1 MKKLTLKSF
10 GLLALTA
17 SLGTGQAL
25 AHTGVK
31 DQVDEGK
38 ASYNGF
44 TITHGCAA
52 GEKGSPNQSYPVL
65 GQTAL
70 FPFGATAVWRNAKG
84 EVISTGGQG
93 IIKDNALSLSVT
105 GYAGMSS
112 PFTTA
117 QEIVD
122 ADGVV
127 RALHWRDGAM
137 EPMLNAVTPFKITAP
152 TITDPCVKSLKVRI
166 GVINWCDIAKNE
178 ENDAKGPY
186 KAPKDAFK
194 RKIPITSINNG
205 TQVNAG
211 TAGYFSNMSK
221 GNGDNNRAD
230 WWFKKPEGGSALYQD
245 PDILQPS
252 YWTTLT
258 VNNPDYDQSCGA
270 DVSVEPSGVDFD
282 TYLTGANTQP
292 FTKGSGPF

>member
-1 MKKLTLKSF
+1 MKKIAMRSL
-10 GLLALTA
+10 GLLTLTA
-17 SLGTGQAL
+17 SLGAGQAF
-25 AHTGVK
+25 AHTGVR

-52 GEKGSPNQSYPVL
+52 GETGSQAYPVI

-84 EVISTGGQG
+84 EIIQTGGQG
-93 IIKDNALSLSVT
+93 IIDKGLISLSVT
-105 GYAGMSS
+105 GYASMSS

-117 QEIVD
+117 EEIVD
-122 ADGVV
+122 PDGVV

-137 EPMLNAVTPFKITAP
+137 APTLNAITPFKVTAP

-166 GVINWCDIAKNE
+166 GVINWCDTAKNE
-178 ENDAKGPY
+178 AEDAKGPY

-194 RKIPITSINNG
+194 RKIPMTVVGDAKQAN
-205 TQVNAG
+205 VAG
-211 TAGYFSNMSK
+211 SKFFTNMSK

-230 WWFKKPEGGSALYQD
+230 WWFTAPAGGSALYQD
-245 PDILQPS
+245 ADILQPS

-258 VNNPDYDQSCGA
+258 VNNPDYDKNCGV

-292 FTKGSGPF
+292 FTKGAGPF